1 MRIAV
6 VKNFF
11 IITFCLLAVACQT
24 NQTNIDQTNIDQ
36 SNITGVYT
44 GPMIGN
50 KVKLTDDGQCI
61 ARNLSFLVGQPES
74 ALGAMEYPAN
84 TRIIFLDRNESIEN
98 TNSKR
103 LSIIVGSQKKIVSVY
118 CG

>member
-1 MRIAV
+1 M

-24 NQTNIDQTNIDQ
+24 NQTNIDQP
-36 SNITGVYT
+36 NITGIYT
-44 GPMIGN
+44 GPTIGN
-50 KVKLTDDGQCI
+50 EVKLTEDGQCI
-61 ARNLSFLVGQPES
+61 ASNLSFLVGQPES

-84 TRIIFLDRNESIEN
+84 TRIIFLDGNERIEN

>member
-1 MRIAV
+1 MRISV

-11 IITFCLLAVACQT
+11 IIIFCLLVAACQT
-24 NQTNIDQTNIDQ
+24 NQTNIDQ
-36 SNITGVYT
+36 SNITGIYT
-44 GPMIGN
+44 GPTIGN

-61 ARNLSFLVGQPES
+61 ASNLSFLVGQPES

>member
-24 NQTNIDQTNIDQ
+24 NQTNIDQP
-36 SNITGVYT
+36 NITGVYT
-44 GPMIGN
+44 GPTIGS

>member
-1 MRIAV
+1 MRISV

-24 NQTNIDQTNIDQ
+24 NQTSIDQPNV
-36 SNITGVYT
+36 TGIYT
-44 GPMIGN
+44 GPTIGN

-61 ARNLSFLVGQPES
+61 ARILSFLVGQPES

-98 TNSKR
+98 TNPRR

>member
-1 MRIAV
+1 MRISV
-6 VKNFF
+6 VKIFF

-24 NQTNIDQTNIDQ
+24 NQTNIDNP
-36 SNITGVYT
+36 NITGIYN
-44 GPMIGN
+44 GPTIGN

-98 TNSKR
+98 TNTKR
-103 LSIIVGSQKKIVSVY
+103 LSIIVGSQRKIVSVY

>member
-1 MRIAV
+1 MRISV
-6 VKNFF
+6 VKNF
-11 IITFCLLAVACQT
+11 IIVTFCFLAVACQS
-24 NQTNIDQTNIDQ
+24 NQTAIEQP
-36 SNITGVYT
+36 NITGIYT
-44 GPMIGN
+44 GPTIGN
-50 KVKLTDDGQCI
+50 EVKLSDDGQCI

-84 TRIIFLDRNESIEN
+84 TRIIFLDRTETIEN
-98 TNSKR
+98 TDSKR

>member
-11 IITFCLLAVACQT
+11 TITFCLLAVACQT
-24 NQTNIDQTNIDQ
+24 NQTNIDQPNIMG
-36 SNITGVYT
+36 TYT
-44 GPMIGN
+44 GPTIGN

-98 TNSKR
+98 NNTKR
-103 LSIIVGSQKKIVSVY
+103 LSIIVGSQRKIVSVY

>member
-1 MRIAV
+1 M

-24 NQTNIDQTNIDQ
+24 NQTNIDQ

-44 GPMIGN
+44 GPTIGN

-61 ARNLSFLVGQPES
+61 ARNLSFLIGQPES

-98 TNSKR
+98 TNPKR

>member
-1 MRIAV
+1 MVRI
-6 VKNFF
+6 FF
-11 IITFCLLAVACQT
+11 IITFCFLVVACQT
-24 NQTNIDQTNIDQ
+24 NQQNIDQP
-36 SNITGVYT
+36 NITGTYT
-44 GPMIGN
+44 GPTIGN

-61 ARNLSFLVGQPES
+61 ASNLSFLVGQPES

-84 TRIIFLDRNESIEN
+84 TRIVFLDRNESIEN

>member
-24 NQTNIDQTNIDQ
+24 NQTNIDQP
-36 SNITGVYT
+36 NITGVYT
-44 GPMIGN
+44 GPTIGN
-50 KVKLTDDGQCI
+50 EIKLTDDGQCI

>member
-1 MRIAV
+1 M

-11 IITFCLLAVACQT
+11 IVTVCLLAVACQT
-24 NQTNIDQTNIDQ
+24 NQTNIDQP
-36 SNITGVYT
+36 NITGNYT
-44 GPMIGN
+44 GPTIGN
-50 KVKLTDDGQCI
+50 EVKLTEDGQCI
-61 ARNLSFLVGQPES
+61 APNLSFLVGQPES

-98 TNSKR
+98 TNPKR
-103 LSIIVGSQKKIVSVY
+103 LSIIVGSQQKIVSVY

>member
-24 NQTNIDQTNIDQ
+24 NQTNIDQ
-36 SNITGVYT
+36 SNITGAYT
-44 GPMIGN
+44 GPTIGN

-61 ARNLSFLVGQPES
+61 ARNLSFLIGQPES

>member
-1 MRIAV
+1 MRIGV

-24 NQTNIDQTNIDQ
+24 NQTSIDQP
-36 SNITGVYT
+36 NITGIYT
-44 GPMIGN
+44 GPTIGN
-50 KVKLTDDGQCI
+50 EVKLTEDGQCI
-61 ARNLSFLVGQPES
+61 APNLSFLVGQPES

-84 TRIIFLDRNESIEN
+84 TRIIFLDRNETIEN
-98 TNSKR
+98 SNSKR

>member
-6 VKNFF
+6 VKIFF
-11 IITFCLLAVACQT
+11 TITFCLLAVACQT
-24 NQTNIDQTNIDQ
+24 NQTNIDQPI
-36 SNITGVYT
+36 ITGTYT
-44 GPMIGN
+44 GPTIGN
-50 KVKLTDDGQCI
+50 KVKLTNDGQCI

>member
-1 MRIAV
+1 M
-6 VKNFF
+6 VKIFF

-24 NQTNIDQTNIDQ
+24 NQTSTDQP
-36 SNITGVYT
+36 NITGIYT
-44 GPMIGN
+44 GPTIGN
-50 KVKLTDDGQCI
+50 EVKLTEDGQCI
-61 ARNLSFLVGQPES
+61 APNLSFLVGQPES

-98 TNSKR
+98 TNSER

>member
-6 VKNFF
+6 FRNFF
-11 IITFCLLAVACQT
+11 TITFCLLAVACQT
-24 NQTNIDQTNIDQ
+24 NQTNIDQPG
-36 SNITGVYT
+36 ITGIYT
-44 GPMIGN
+44 GPTIGN

>member
-1 MRIAV
+1 MRISV
-6 VKNFF
+6 VKNF
-11 IITFCLLAVACQT
+11 IIVTFCFLAVSCQS
-24 NQTNIDQTNIDQ
+24 NQNAIEQP
-36 SNITGVYT
+36 NITGTYT
-44 GPMIGN
+44 GPTIGN
-50 KVKLTDDGQCI
+50 EVKLSDDGQCI

-103 LSIIVGSQKKIVSVY
+103 LTIIVGSQKKIVSVY

>member
-1 MRIAV
+1 MRISV

-11 IITFCLLAVACQT
+11 IITFCLLTVACQT
-24 NQTNIDQTNIDQ
+24 NQTSLEQP
-36 SNITGVYT
+36 NITGNYT
-44 GPMIGN
+44 GPTIGN

-74 ALGAMEYPAN
+74 ALGAMEYPSN
-84 TRIIFLDRNESIEN
+84 TRIVFLDRNESIEN
-98 TNSKR
+98 TNPKR

>member
-11 IITFCLLAVACQT
+11 TITLCLLAVACQT
-24 NQTNIDQTNIDQ
+24 NQTNIDQ
-36 SNITGVYT
+36 SNVTGIYT
-44 GPMIGN
+44 GPTIGN

-74 ALGAMEYPAN
+74 ALGAMEYPSN

-103 LSIIVGSQKKIVSVY
+103 LSIIVGSQKRIVSVY

>member
-1 MRIAV
+1 MRIVV

-11 IITFCLLAVACQT
+11 IITLCLLAVACQT
-24 NQTNIDQTNIDQ
+24 NQTNIDQP
-36 SNITGVYT
+36 NITGIYT
-44 GPMIGN
+44 GPTIGN
-50 KVKLTDDGQCI
+50 EVKLTEDGQCI
-61 ARNLSFLVGQPES
+61 APNLSFLVGQPES

-98 TNSKR
+98 TNPKR
-103 LSIIVGSQKKIVSVY
+103 LSIIVGSQQKIVSVY

>member
-1 MRIAV
+1 M

-11 IITFCLLAVACQT
+11 IITFCLLTVACQT
-24 NQTNIDQTNIDQ
+24 NQTSLEQ
-36 SNITGVYT
+36 SNITGNYT
-44 GPMIGN
+44 GPTIGN

-74 ALGAMEYPAN
+74 ALGAMEYPSN

-98 TNSKR
+98 TNPKR
-103 LSIIVGSQKKIVSVY
+103 LSIIVGSQKKKVSVY

>member
-11 IITFCLLAVACQT
+11 TITFCLLAVACQT
-24 NQTNIDQTNIDQ
+24 NQTNIDQP
-36 SNITGVYT
+36 NITGNYT
-44 GPMIGN
+44 GPTIGD

>member
-1 MRIAV
+1 M
-6 VKNFF
+6 VKIFF
-11 IITFCLLAVACQT
+11 IIFFCLLAVACQT
-24 NQTNIDQTNIDQ
+24 NQTSIDQP
-36 SNITGVYT
+36 NITGNYA
-44 GPMIGN
+44 GPTIGN
-50 KVKLTDDGQCI
+50 EVKLTDDGQCI

-84 TRIIFLDRNESIEN
+84 TRIIFLDRNESIGN
-98 TNSKR
+98 TDPRR

>member
-1 MRIAV
+1 M

-24 NQTNIDQTNIDQ
+24 NQNNIDQP
-36 SNITGVYT
+36 NITGIYS
-44 GPMIGN
+44 GPTIGN
-50 KVKLTDDGQCI
+50 EVKLTEDGQCI

-84 TRIIFLDRNESIEN
+84 TRIIFLDGNERIEN